1 MKNIFE
7 TLEDN
12 YILFEKVKIIV
23 IIDNSKIIPSRYN
36 RERLLHI
43 LEVHTS
49 TKYACDTTGRS

>member
-23 IIDNSKIIPSRYN
+23 IIDNSDKIWFNSKQ
-36 RERLLHI
+36 LTQSDI
-43 LEVHTS
+43 LIHVMH
-49 TKYACDTTGRS
+49 